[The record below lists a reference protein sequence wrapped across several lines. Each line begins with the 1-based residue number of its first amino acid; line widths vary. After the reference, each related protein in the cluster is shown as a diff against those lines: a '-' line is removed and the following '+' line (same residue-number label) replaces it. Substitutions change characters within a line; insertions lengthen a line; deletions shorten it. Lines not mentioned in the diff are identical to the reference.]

1 MSEMSIL
8 TNMCMV
14 YDNMGNVLVQNR
26 KAKNWGG
33 ITFPGG
39 HIEPK
44 EAFTDAVIREVFEET
59 GLTIKTPQL
68 CGVKQWYEDDGSRY
82 IVLCYKTDQ
91 YIGSLKSS
99 DEGEVSWV
107 SLADMHNMK
116 LASGMEFMLKLFLD
130 DHINEHCFEKQN
142 GKWIDVLK

>member
-130 DHINEHCFEKQN
+130 DHINEHCFENQN